1 MIKIKTLLIAFL
13 FTGGGLFAQQNQLTD
28 FIQSKK
34 GKNFL
39 TYKTDRPITVDNLL
53 KLYKP
58 DLGLSSNDELKIL
71 KKENDQFG
79 FTHYRFQQ
87 YYNGVEVFGSQYLV
101 HEKNQQVISSNGKL
115 VSGIAANNSVVLS
128 TKDAIENAIAH
139 VNAKKYKWENPQ
151 DEQLLKQIKKDVNAT
166 YYPKAELVYFDKYFT
181 QIGSNYQL
189 AFKVEVYAENPVT
202 KQDVFVDALTGEI
215 IHAYNKIHTAEVTG
229 TAVTKYTGTQ
239 SIQTDS
245 IAPTSFRLREYAR
258 GGGIETYNML
268 QGTDYGLAVDFTDAD
283 NVWNNINAQQDEAA
297 TDAHWASEMTYDY
310 YLIKHGRNSYDN
322 LGSILSA
329 YVHYDANYAMLFG
342 MG

>member
-151 DEQLLKQIKKDVNAT
+151 DEQLLKQIKKDVNST
-166 YYPKAELVYFDKYFT
+166 YYPKAELVYFDKYF
-181 QIGSNYQL
+181 
-189 AFKVEVYAENPVT
+189 K
-202 KQDVFVDALTGEI
+202 
-215 IHAYNKIHTAEVTG
+215 KI
-229 TAVTKYTGTQ
+229 
-239 SIQTDS
+239 
-245 IAPTSFRLREYAR
+245 
-258 GGGIETYNML
+258 
-268 QGTDYGLAVDFTDAD
+268 
-283 NVWNNINAQQDEAA
+283 
-297 TDAHWASEMTYDY
+297 
-310 YLIKHGRNSYDN
+310 
-322 LGSILSA
+322 
-329 YVHYDANYAMLFG
+329 
-342 MG
+342 